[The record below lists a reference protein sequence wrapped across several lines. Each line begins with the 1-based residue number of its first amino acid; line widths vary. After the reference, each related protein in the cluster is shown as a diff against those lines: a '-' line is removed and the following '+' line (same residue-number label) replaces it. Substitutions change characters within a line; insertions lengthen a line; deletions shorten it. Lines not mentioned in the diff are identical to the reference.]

1 MRRVFRFTTRLLA
14 VCLLLGVP
22 AMLAYLQFV
31 GFDAE
36 WRAKVAQ
43 ALGGPNFS
51 VEIGRLTF
59 RPFEGIVAENVT
71 LRKRDESHR
80 QLAQLDRL
88 AVSPNL
94 AELLRGRVSIDW
106 LGLENAR
113 VEIPFA
119 DDGELPDAIELT
131 DIQAEILSAN
141 GEVTISRAECQFE
154 GTHVTLRG
162 HLTMPGGGGPSRPS
176 TPEKVASRAVAIRSA
191 LTVLRRMKFLE
202 PKPELEVTVSGDLS
216 NPASIAAN
224 AVTLRTG
231 GVRYEDLSFAR
242 VNLAATYADHAVTLS
257 SLRASGTSGRLQAA
271 GAWNF
276 LTSAG
281 HVDMTGA
288 LRLAPVLFLAGRAD
302 LAKQATFDEPPAI
315 EAAITATPGEHGPSI
330 SIVGQTSTGGFN
342 LKGIHGRGFSTRFA
356 WRDGRLYLQD
366 AVVKSRT
373 GTVRANVLTG
383 PGELKLSLDSDAD
396 PTEFLALFGPK
407 EQEIIK
413 LLEFK
418 DPPKIRITLTGT
430 RPSLDAMTGSGHITL
445 GRSAM
450 RDSWVDSGES
460 DVIVKDRA
468 IIYRNL
474 TIKKGALRATGS
486 FTYDFGQH
494 EVRLDGIRTNIN
506 PPDIL
511 MWVDPRIAAT
521 VAVYRFRAPPDV
533 RADGIA
539 HMVDPSKNDLRIEVD
554 APGGL
559 AYTLLNRDLLFD
571 NVQATVL
578 LKGQEVIANVRRAGL
593 YGGTASVKANV
604 SVAPDDPSFS
614 ADVAVDHIDFP
625 SLTKLYFGYSKSD
638 GEMSGTYAFNASLRD
653 PSQMRGQGSIRV
665 EDGHVMSIPLFGPLS
680 VIISTIIPGA
690 GHENARLAT
699 ADFTIAKQLIT
710 TKNLDIQGSG
720 FELFGDGTVGFPG
733 GEMGMTVRINARG
746 IPGLVLF
753 PVSKLLE
760 YVSVGTVSDPQW
772 RPKVIPREFF
782 DVLGMGGGDAPAKT
796 AADGKP
802 SAGAKPPAGGKSR

>member
-1 MRRVFRFTTRLLA
+1 MRRVFQILA
-14 VCLLLGVP
+14 KFLGVLILLGVP
-22 AMLAYLQFV
+22 ALLAYLQFV

-36 WRAKVAQ
+36 WRAKVAR
-43 ALGGPNFS
+43 ALGGPNFE
-51 VEIGRLTF
+51 VTIGRLTF
-59 RPFEGIVAENVT
+59 RPFEGIVAEDVT
-71 LRKRDESHR
+71 LRRRGESPR

-94 AELLRGRVSIDW
+94 AELLGGRVSIDW

-119 DDGELPDAIELT
+119 DDGVQPDSILLT
-131 DIQAEILSAN
+131 DIQAEILSAS
-141 GEVTISRAECQFE
+141 GQVTISRAECWVE
-154 GTHVTLRG
+154 GIHVTLRG
-162 HLTMPGGGGPSRPS
+162 HLALPQGGAPARPS
-176 TPEKVASRAVAIRSA
+176 TPEKVASRAAAIRSA
-191 LTVLRRMKFLE
+191 LEVLRRMKFSE
-202 PKPELEVTVSGDLS
+202 PKPELEVAVSGDLS
-216 NPASIAAN
+216 DPASIVAD

-231 GVRYEDLSFAR
+231 GVRYDDLSFDR

-257 SLRASGTSGRLQAA
+257 NLRAAGASGRLQMA

-276 LTSAG
+276 STSAG
-281 HVDMTGA
+281 HLDVTGGV
-288 LRLAPVLFLAGRAD
+288 RLAPVLLLAGRAD
-302 LAKQATFDEPPAI
+302 LARQATFDAPPAI
-315 EAAITATPGEHGPSI
+315 EATITVTPGAHGPSVA
-330 SIVGQTSTGGFN
+330 IVGQTSTTGFR
-342 LKGIHGRGFSTRFA
+342 LKDIRGRGFSTRFS
-356 WRDGRLYLQD
+356 WKDGRLYLQD
-366 AVVKSRT
+366 AVLRSTT
-373 GTVRANVLTG
+373 GTVRAQILTG

-407 EQEIIK
+407 EQDIIK

-418 DPPKIRITLTGT
+418 DPPKIRISLTGT
-430 RPSLDAMTGSGHITL
+430 RPSLDAMSGSGHITL

-450 RDSWVDSGES
+450 RDSWIDSGEA

-468 IIYRNL
+468 IIYKDL
-474 TIKKGALRATGS
+474 TIAKGSLRATGS
-486 FTYDFGQH
+486 FTYDFGGHQ
-494 EVRLDGIRTNIN
+494 VRLDGIRTNIN

-521 VAVYRFRAPPDV
+521 VAVYRFRGPPDV

-539 HMVDPSKNDLRIEVD
+539 HMVDPSKNDLRITVD

-578 LKGQEVIANVRRAGL
+578 LKGQQVVADVRRAGL
-593 YGGTASVKANV
+593 YGGEASVKAKV
-604 SVAPDDPSFS
+604 SVAPNDPSFS
-614 ADVAVDHIDFP
+614 TDLTLDHIDFP

-638 GEMSGTYAFNASLRD
+638 GRMSGAYSFDASLRN
-653 PSQMRGQGSIRV
+653 PSQMRGHGNIRV

-680 VIISTIIPGA
+680 VVIGTIIPGA

-699 ADFTIAKQLIT
+699 ADFTIANQLIT

-733 GEMGMTVRINARG
+733 GVMDMTVRINARG

-782 DVLGMGGGDAPAKT
+782 DVLGMGGGEAASKPA
-796 AADGKP
+796 
-802 SAGAKPPAGGKSR
+802 GKSR